1 MFENEKDQEWL
12 LWRFSMLDDIL
23 SETRAFQEIERKGME
38 KGLKEGL
45 KEGLATG
52 RAEGELQAQ
61 RQTILDIVWERFP
74 ELIHLARE
82 QVEAT
87 SDAEFLRR
95 LTVKISLAPTLK
107 EVEQYLLALTRD
119 DKRN

>member
-1 MFENEKDQEWL
+1 
-12 LWRFSMLDDIL
+12 MLDDIL
-23 SETRAFQEIERKGME
+23 SETRAFQEIERKGLE
-38 KGLKEGL
+38 KGLREGL

-52 RAEGELQAQ
+52 RGEGELQAL
-61 RQTILDIVWERFP
+61 RQTIQDIVWERFP

-82 QVEAT
+82 QVAAT

-95 LTVKISLAPTLK
+95 LTVKISLAPTMK
-107 EVEQYLLALTRD
+107 EVEQYLLSITRD